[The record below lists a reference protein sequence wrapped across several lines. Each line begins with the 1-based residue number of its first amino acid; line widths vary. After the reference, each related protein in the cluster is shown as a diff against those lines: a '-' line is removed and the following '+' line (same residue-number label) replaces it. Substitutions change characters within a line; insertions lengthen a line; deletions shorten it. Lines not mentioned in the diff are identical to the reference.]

1 MNGPLL
7 PCEIVRRY
15 SENCGKELKTE
26 SGRQGAKCGGNWVIN
41 MKAKWK
47 MALNRTREKK
57 NTIENRKK
65 KKNKPFSNE
74 QRKGNSGKTM
84 ST

>member
-7 PCEIVRRY
+7 LCETVRRY
-15 SENCGKELKTE
+15 SENCGKKLKTE

-57 NTIENRKK
+57 NTRENRKEK
-65 KKNKPFSNE
+65 K
-74 QRKGNSGKTM
+74 
-84 ST
+84 

>member
-7 PCEIVRRY
+7 PCETVRRY
-15 SENCGKELKTE
+15 SENCGKKLE
-26 SGRQGAKCGGNWVIN
+26 RQRVEGKVQNVGNWVIN

-57 NTIENRKK
+57 KNTRENRKEK
-65 KKNKPFSNE
+65 K
-74 QRKGNSGKTM
+74 
-84 ST
+84 

>member
-15 SENCGKELKTE
+15 SENCGKKLKTE

-47 MALNRTREKK
+47 MALNRTRETS
-57 NTIENRKK
+57 NTIR
-65 KKNKPFSNE
+65 FSWP
-74 QRKGNSGKTM
+74 NSFCCVLCAH
-84 ST
+84 SFP

>member
-15 SENCGKELKTE
+15 SENCGKKLKTE
-26 SGRQGAKCGGNWVIN
+26 SGRQGAKCWGNCVIN

-47 MALNRTREKK
+47 MALNRSREKK
-57 NTIENRKK
+57 
-65 KKNKPFSNE
+65 
-74 QRKGNSGKTM
+74 
-84 ST
+84 